1 MLKYAY
7 IAAGIALVLL
17 GAHLA
22 LTIKRWSLGR
32 ALKRRREIG
41 AQAEIDAITLIER
54 NGYKIIE
61 EQSTIHCSFLVN
73 GEETNYTVRAD
84 YVAEKKEKRY
94 VIEVKSGDLAPN
106 PNHSATRRQLLEY
119 AHVYRPD
126 GLLLADM
133 TAITLSTI
141 EFGLTSKKQTFVNNN
156 KRIGLAFVV
165 GIAAGL
171 IIAS

>member
-32 ALKRRREIG
+32 TFKKRRDTG
-41 AQAEIDAITLIER
+41 AQAEIDAITLIEK

-73 GEETNYTVRAD
+73 GEEKNYTVRAD
-84 YVAEKKEKRY
+84 YIAEKNEKRY

-133 TAITLSTI
+133 TAVTLSTI
-141 EFGLTSKKQTFVNNN
+141 EFDLVLKSQTAVNNN
-156 KRIGLAFVV
+156 KLIGLAFII

-171 IIAS
+171 IIAN

>member
-7 IAAGIALVLL
+7 IATGIILILI
-17 GAHLA
+17 GARLA
-22 LTIKRWSLGR
+22 LIIKRWALGR
-32 ALKRRREIG
+32 ILKRRRETG
-41 AQAEIDAITLIER
+41 AQAEIDAITLIEKS
-54 NGYKIIE
+54 GYKIIE

-84 YVAEKKEKRY
+84 YIAEKNEKRY
-94 VIEVKSGDLAPN
+94 VIEVKSGDVAPN
-106 PNHSATRRQLLEY
+106 ANHSATRRQLLEY

-141 EFGLTSKKQTFVNNN
+141 EFDLVLKNQTAVNNN
-156 KRIGLAFVV
+156 KLIGLAFIV
-165 GIAAGL
+165 GIAFGF
-171 IIAS
+171 IIAN